1 MQIVKASVDALLRIE
16 RYRTT
21 NRKKRK
27 IRSRT
32 GRAALW
38 FYRLVYLKVKA
49 ENGVRGAPW
58 RVHFTLDTVL
68 SFCYVLEL

>member
-27 IRSRT
+27 IRNRA
-32 GRAALW
+32 GKAALW
-38 FYRLVYLKVKA
+38 FYRLVYPKVKA

-58 RVHFTLDTVL
+58 RVHFTLDTVPG
-68 SFCYVLEL
+68 FCYVLVL